1 MVRSGDLPVAH
12 WYLGRGGRRGSA
24 ARRGP
29 GAVASP
35 GPKPTSR
42 AHWAT
47 ASAALAAAA
56 VKSRTNTVTIE
67 EASWEPGFKFP
78 A

>member
-1 MVRSGDLPVAH
+1 MSSVRSDPASMVRSGDLPVAH
-12 WYLGRGGRRGSA
+12 WYL

-67 EASWEPGFKFP
+67 EASWEPGFP